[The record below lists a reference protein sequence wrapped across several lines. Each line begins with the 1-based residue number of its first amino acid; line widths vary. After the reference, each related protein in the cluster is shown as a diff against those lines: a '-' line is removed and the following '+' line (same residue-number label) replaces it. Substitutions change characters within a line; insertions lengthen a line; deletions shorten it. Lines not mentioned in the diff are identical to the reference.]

1 MILAIIVRIR
11 KVFGCQAGLSQ
22 ITYQKPYPHRE
33 GIKSKSAY
41 AGKESTNR
49 FGYGESQ
56 GKKSTKG
63 K

>member
-1 MILAIIVRIR
+1 VILAIIVRIR

-22 ITYQKPYPHRE
+22 ITYQKPYPRRE
-33 GIKSKSAY
+33 GIKPKSAY
-41 AGKESTNR
+41 AGKQSTDR

-56 GKKSTKG
+56 EKESTKG

>member
-1 MILAIIVRIR
+1 MILPIIVRI
-11 KVFGCQAGLSQ
+11 VSGCQAGLSQ

>member
-1 MILAIIVRIR
+1 VTLAIIVGIR
-11 KVFGCQAGLSQ
+11 KVCACQAGLSQ

-33 GIKSKSAY
+33 GIKPKSAY

-56 GKKSTKG
+56 EKESTKG